1 MAKHKYVIYD
11 AGDKVDV
18 ASEGDIPPP
27 RDLVEQ
33 MYCSEQIH
41 IPPTFPYILR
51 QYCKAAI
58 RTQPYDLL
66 KWSTAYFRAMAD
78 GEIPPVKHRLEYPPT
93 DVPSGLTPGYLR
105 VILRQLKRKKVIP
118 TELLYNKWGG
128 LCLNHNA
135 LKVMLEIGEFT
146 DDEVDVLKFVAIAAG
161 HLTQNLKQTMI
172 VICEI
177 LTEEPEGG
185 SAMIPFSTFSD
196 LYTYLAKK
204 DCGPPSAHKPDVK
217 ETIQAEEESDETET
231 EDKFHKQHAED
242 IIADIVGTVVSV
254 PGDEEQTTKN
264 VTGADVQGEG
274 EQGQSPQLSETTI
287 GEMQM
292 SGSKDLEDTAEVHEE
307 SVQITET
314 KGENGM
320 DNVHPDKESCPVRV
334 ERTTSVKFKEP
345 VHAGSINTEEG
356 VSLLSDESSPATV
369 PEEKSSEPEEKS
381 SEPEEKSS
389 EPEEKSS
396 EKIAKETVK
405 EVVHRAE
412 VAAEANQAEITAA
425 QFVIKVKSETV
436 SRKVRTQRKAPKKTL
451 KPSHMHHEVPG
462 IGPPVSDE
470 QIDKVITYLHY
481 WSARQEGM
489 IMPRNINHFL
499 CPSLDPP
506 PPPEFIEASLPT
518 CICGIGNPMASECHC
533 TAASDN

>member
-161 HLTQNLKQTMI
+161 HLTHNLKQTMI

-185 SAMIPFSTFSD
+185 SAMIPFSTFCD

-217 ETIQAEEESDETET
+217 ETIQAEEESDETEA

-242 IIADIVGTVVSV
+242 IIAGIVGTVVSV
-254 PGDEEQTTKN
+254 PGDEEQTTEN

-274 EQGQSPQLSETTI
+274 EQEQSPELSETTI
-287 GEMQM
+287 GELQM

-320 DNVHPDKESCPVRV
+320 DNMHPDKESCPVGV

-345 VHAGSINTEEG
+345 VHAGSIKTEED
-356 VSLLSDESSPATV
+356 VSLLSDESSSATV
-369 PEEKSSEPEEKS
+369 PEEKSSA
-381 SEPEEKSS
+381 PEEKSS

-518 CICGIGNPMASECHC
+518 CVCGIGNPMASECHC